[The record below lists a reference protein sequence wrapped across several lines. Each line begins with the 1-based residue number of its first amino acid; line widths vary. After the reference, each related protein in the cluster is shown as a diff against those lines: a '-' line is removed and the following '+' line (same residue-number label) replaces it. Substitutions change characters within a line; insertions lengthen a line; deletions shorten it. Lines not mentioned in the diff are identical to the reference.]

1 MEVSD
6 LFSRLNRRTLLAVTI
21 PVLLAMVLSP
31 AVSCSGE
38 TPALSIFA
46 AAGAKPAIDE
56 ICRQFQGT
64 YGIKVEVTYGGGGE
78 VLSQMTL
85 AESGDIYIAPE
96 QSFMEKAVE
105 KQAVD
110 PDTIVSV
117 AYMIPVI
124 AVPKVNPG
132 NIQTLVDLA
141 RPGIEVAVTRPET
154 TLLGKY
160 APEIF
165 AKAGLAGEIS
175 KNIVTEAAR
184 PDNLLTVLIME
195 QADAGILWHF
205 YATQNADK
213 IKNIFLL
220 PEQLTGIGEIQIAVT
235 TYCRDTDAAREFIDF
250 ITSAE
255 GRAVF
260 EQFGYLVNDEDVK
273 EYWL

>member
-1 MEVSD
+1 M
-6 LFSRLNRRTLLAVTI
+6 LSRLNRRTLLAVII
-21 PVLLAMVLSP
+21 PVLLVMVLSP

-38 TPALSIFA
+38 TSALSIFA

-56 ICRQFQGT
+56 ICRQFQDA

-96 QSFMEKAVE
+96 QSFMEKAAE
-105 KQAVD
+105 KQAIV
-110 PDTIVSV
+110 PDTVACV

-124 AVPKVNPG
+124 TVPKGNPG
-132 NIQTLVDLA
+132 NIQTLADLA
-141 RPGIEVAVTRPET
+141 QPGIEVAVTRPET
-154 TLLGKY
+154 TLLGEY

-165 AKAGLAGEIS
+165 AKAGLTEEIS
-175 KNIVTEAAR
+175 TNIVTEAVR
-184 PDNLLTVLIME
+184 PDNLLTMLIME
-195 QADAGILWHF
+195 QVDAGILWHF
-205 YATQNADK
+205 YAVQNADK
-213 IKNIFLL
+213 IENIYLL

-255 GRAVF
+255 GKAVF
-260 EQFGYLVNDEDVK
+260 EQLGYLINAEDVK
-273 EYWL
+273 EYWQ